1 MKRDDDDAN
10 TNLTRRQ
17 ALSALAGA
25 TAGLLVPFP
34 AWAEAPRDRLGP
46 LLPLRRLGA
55 TGRQV
60 PLLGLGGWHVG
71 DLPRAEVPAL
81 IEAALEGGVRFFDTA
96 ESYQAGE
103 SERRYGEFLVPRYR
117 DDVFLMS
124 KTTAPD
130 AETARRHLEG
140 SLRRLRT
147 GHLDLWQVHAIRDAD
162 DVDDRLTRGVIEE
175 MHRQRDAGRVRH
187 IGFTGHRTPAA
198 HRRMLER
205 DDTLETCQMPVNLLD
220 PSYESFVTGV
230 LPQLVERDVG
240 VLAMKTLANGR
251 FFHEQADG
259 AGRVVPDRVSL
270 RDALA
275 FAGSLPVGV
284 LIYGPDNLAQ
294 LRQTLDIA
302 RGLTGLD
309 EATRQ
314 ALVERAADLA
324 GPAVEYY
331 KA

>member
-1 MKRDDDDAN
+1 MTRDDIGTD

-34 AWAEAPRDRLGP
+34 ARADARRDRLGP

-71 DLPRAEVPAL
+71 DLPRREVPAL
-81 IEAALEGGVRFFDTA
+81 IEAALAGGVRFFDTA
-96 ESYQAGE
+96 ESYQDGE

-147 GHLDLWQVHAIRDAD
+147 EQLDLWQVHAIRDAD
-162 DVDDRLTRGVIEE
+162 DVDDRLTNGVVEE
-175 MHRQRDAGRVRH
+175 LHRQRDAGRVRH

-251 FFHEQADG
+251 FFREQAAG
-259 AGRVVPDRVSL
+259 GRVIPDRSSL
-270 RDALA
+270 HDALA
-275 FAGSLPVGV
+275 FGWSLPVAV
-284 LIYGPDNLAQ
+284 LIYGPDNIAQ

-302 RGLTGLD
+302 RGVTGLD
-309 EATRQ
+309 GAARQ

-324 GPAVEYY
+324 GPALEYY